1 MINSRR
7 GETIAME
14 TEQLDSVMFGSTQ
27 GPAHPV
33 TVTISGLESK
43 ISAARRALDGIA
55 VPQLSKC
62 RECLTFHLLRHRC
75 QSLTSALSTLTSST
89 AQLPPIGHSLTSANS
104 TLQRYTENNQKLEVY
119 TLEALFKEGQFAP
132 RKAL

>member
-119 TLEALFKEGQFAP
+119 TLEPLFKEGQFAP